1 MLNNVERL
9 LNRGL
14 VRNRKF
20 WNVLFWNRGGIR
32 RLVLRGFSL
41 AGPGNAARRPFCG
54 PGMATDWRGGI
65 IDFQQ
70 FFQFLMPLIFW
81 LVLWATKQVDS
92 HGKDWQ
98 HPWLMEKMGVNFFG
112 GFRPNSGHFRG
123 HLRPGSEKIKPP
135 PWSQLLGVG
144 AFWHSGN
151 TAVPQIDDHSMPVEM
166 APLVFGTDFFKP
178 LCGTKY
184 ARSLLNFQPQPAFLA

>member
-1 MLNNVERL
+1 MVPFLSVWV

-20 WNVLFWNRGGIR
+20 QNVLFWHRGGIR

-70 FFQFLMPLIFW
+70 FFSISN
-81 LVLWATKQVDS
+81 AS
-92 HGKDWQ
+92 H
-98 HPWLMEKMGVNFFG
+98 
-112 GFRPNSGHFRG
+112 
-123 HLRPGSEKIKPP
+123 
-135 PWSQLLGVG
+135 
-144 AFWHSGN
+144 
-151 TAVPQIDDHSMPVEM
+151 
-166 APLVFGTDFFKP
+166 
-178 LCGTKY
+178 
-184 ARSLLNFQPQPAFLA
+184 FLACPVSYKAGRLTW